1 MSNKRPKSNSK
12 YWDKK
17 AINEEF
23 KEPIKKSK
31 EIVLSSNKVSTISAP
46 CSSKIMKMK
55 VSF

>member
-31 EIVLSSNKVSTISAP
+31 EIVLSSSKVSAP

-55 VSF
+55 VSFRM